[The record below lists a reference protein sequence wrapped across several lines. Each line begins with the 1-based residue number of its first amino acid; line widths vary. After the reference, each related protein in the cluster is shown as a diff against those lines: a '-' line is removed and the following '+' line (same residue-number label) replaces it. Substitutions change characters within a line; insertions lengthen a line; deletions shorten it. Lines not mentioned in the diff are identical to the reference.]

1 MMDRVRVLVV
11 DDCGFNIMAVMNVLS
26 QFGFSCDTC
35 NDGLEAIDLVKARY
49 NNGKS
54 TGANDMYE
62 AIMMD
67 YSMPQCN
74 GVQATIEI
82 REFLAQVGS
91 PQPYI
96 CCLTAYSE
104 QEYKDAA
111 KEAGMNNLLTKPI
124 NYLAMQDVLIKAGLI
139 KK

>member
-1 MMDRVRVLVV
+1 M
-11 DDCGFNIMAVMNVLS
+11 S
-26 QFGFSCDTC
+26 S
-35 NDGLEAIDLVKARY
+35 
-49 NNGKS
+49 
-54 TGANDMYE
+54 GANDMYE

-67 YSMPQCN
+67 YSMPECN

-104 QEYKDAA
+104 KGYRDAA
-111 KEAGMNNLLTKPI
+111 EEAGMNNLVVKPI
-124 NYLAMQDVLIKAGLI
+124 NYISMQEVLIKAGLI